1 MKGEVIVSNCIFK
14 LNEYK
19 PLVDRR
25 LLLLLLLPH
34 ASLTSERSKIT
45 TNNIKILVNFIL
57 NFFSVNK

>member
-25 LLLLLLLPH
+25 LLPLLLIH

>member
-19 PLVDRR
+19 LLGDRR
-25 LLLLLLLPH
+25 LLLLLLLH

-45 TNNIKILVNFIL
+45 TNNIKILVNFIF
-57 NFFSVNK
+57 NPFSVNK

>member
-19 PLVDRR
+19 LLGDRR
-25 LLLLLLLPH
+25 LLLLLKH

-45 TNNIKILVNFIL
+45 TNNIKILVHFIFNPFL
-57 NFFSVNK
+57 